1 MLRTTNRF
9 LTSFSLQIRISP
21 SHSIQHPQ
29 HHRVPGKRAWEKS
42 VEIEQIQNCMNIHEL
57 CLLMKLQEYS
67 LSKIWETVFQL
78 RGIWTFCL
86 VGSLEVNMKIL
97 VLNCISARNFH
108 LFLLIIQISEQP
120 PQSADFPYYF
130 SYLFLLLPLCR
141 QFT

>member
-1 MLRTTNRF
+1 
-9 LTSFSLQIRISP
+9 
-21 SHSIQHPQ
+21 
-29 HHRVPGKRAWEKS
+29 
-42 VEIEQIQNCMNIHEL
+42 
-57 CLLMKLQEYS
+57 MKLQEYS
-67 LSKIWETVFQL
+67 LSKIWEVVLQL
-78 RGIWTFCL
+78 RGIRTFCL

-141 QFT
+141 QFTQPIPLQCLMHNKKVLKKVLKTYSLDSMSKDKARSDCYYRDNTVLQLAKCL